1 MEATR
6 ERHDGAFSH
15 CKHCYQETTLSGGSQ
30 ACCHRQEKPP
40 RVTAVDVCS
49 VLMVCLFVSLT
60 ELNKALGFRIAQ
72 GVDYQTTGSGKQR
85 RNLKCNAV

>member
-1 MEATR
+1 M
-6 ERHDGAFSH
+6 
-15 CKHCYQETTLSGGSQ
+15 LSQ
-30 ACCHRQEKPP
+30 AGKAP

-72 GVDYQTTGSGKQR
+72 GVDYQMTGSGKQR